1 MTHRSST
8 QFPLLRR
15 KKIPKVAVAA
25 AITSLGIFVSEQLP
39 NPREVES
46 AGFKYTDEIPGHS
59 RLSDVSGN
67 AHKLEAGEYAEFKA
81 DEASTVEE
89 LYEAKIDFTLQRI
102 RGYPLNLKLEDA
114 EGRVYR
120 SNPPECEVALRSQPE
135 LCTGTFIVPASALGP
150 TTLRIEVEAVFGD
163 GFHEQ
168 PLPMY
173 KEIQSPLELRA

>member
-1 MTHRSST
+1 MTHRRST

-15 KKIPKVAVAA
+15 KKIPMVAVAA

-59 RLSDVSGN
+59 RLSDVSGSTR
-67 AHKLEAGEYAEFKA
+67 KLEPDEFAAFKA
-81 DEASTVEE
+81 DNASSVEE
-89 LYEAKIDFTLQRI
+89 LYEAKVDFTLQRI
-102 RGYPLNLKLEDA
+102 RGYTLNLKLEDA
-114 EGRVYR
+114 EGRIYR
-120 SNPPECEVALRSQPE
+120 SNPPECESALNSQPE

-150 TTLRIEVEAVFGD
+150 TTFRIEVEAVFGN

-173 KEIQSPLELRA
+173 KEIQSPVELRA